1 MKKINLIVSAI
12 FMLLGVGII
21 TIAMGYPTAEQYG
34 TGVPGPGL
42 WPIVISIVMI
52 GCALM
57 LAVKS
62 LRMPAEEDVKV
73 ELWNENTIRVYIVMG
88 MLFLYAAVLKLLGFL
103 LATVILEFVLIQW
116 FAKKKYWVTAAIA
129 LVVTLVIYCV
139 FKFVLNVPIGSF
151 GLVRF

>member
-1 MKKINLIVSAI
+1 MKKINMIVSAI
-12 FMLLGVGII
+12 CMLLGVGII

-42 WPIVISIVMI
+42 WPIVISIVMM
-52 GCALM
+52 GCALL

-103 LATVILEFVLIQW
+103 LATAILEFALIQW
-116 FAKKKYWVTAAIA
+116 FAKKKYWVTALISLAI
-129 LVVTLVIYCV
+129 TLVIYCA

-151 GLVRF
+151 GILRF